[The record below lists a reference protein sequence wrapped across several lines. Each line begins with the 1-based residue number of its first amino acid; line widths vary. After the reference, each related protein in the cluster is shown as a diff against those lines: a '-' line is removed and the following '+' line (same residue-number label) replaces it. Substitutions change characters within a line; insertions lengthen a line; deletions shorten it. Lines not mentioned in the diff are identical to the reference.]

1 MIWGL
6 QAGIKIMSLVDENE
20 LLEDYLKDYWDHI
33 LQFNPMFATYIG
45 DHRYDDV
52 LEDLSEQA
60 ICKEIDYFKD
70 MLAKTEKINNAS
82 LSKKNQINFDIFR
95 DTLFHHI
102 RFYDFKTHYLPLNHL
117 SGQHIDFPQI
127 IEYQPLESRMEIEN
141 YIKRLIA
148 FPRLVDQ
155 IIENMQNGIKHKITA
170 FNKSMEYVE
179 GQVKVF
185 TGIEVDDNPLFIP
198 VLKLS
203 GEFSAEDREEIKS
216 SVKEAL
222 SLRVTPAYKK
232 LYRYLTREYKKH
244 CREEE
249 GIWALPD
256 GAEMYRFFVK
266 YHTSTDLSPEEIHN
280 IGKEEV
286 SRISSELNKVIDK
299 IDFRGTT
306 RELAEHLKHRKDLYP
321 ADRQMILAGFRDI
334 LTRMDK
340 RLPDF
345 FGRLPKAGYD
355 IKEIEKY
362 REQVAPAAYYYPPPK
377 DFSRPGYF
385 YVNTYKPEKQAV
397 FMMESLAFH
406 EAVPGH
412 HLQIALMQ
420 EQGDL
425 PEFRRYEGSTAFI
438 EGWALYAERLA
449 KEMGF
454 YRDVYSE
461 YGRLTN
467 EIWRAVRLV
476 IDTGIHFFKW
486 SRDDCINYCREHTG
500 LEDHEIIVEVDRY
513 IVLPGQALAYKI
525 GEFQMLRLREK
536 AEKIFGS
543 KFQIKEFHDRIL
555 ENGALPLKLLVTVM
569 NEWMHGNSSN
579 PVTGRHN

>member
-1 MIWGL
+1 MISEDS
-6 QAGIKIMSLVDENE
+6 MDLVNENDV
-20 LLEDYLKDYWDHI
+20 LENYLNDYWNHI
-33 LQFNPMFATYIG
+33 LKFNPTFATYIG

-60 ICKEIDYFKD
+60 ISVKIDYFKK
-70 MLAKTEKINNAS
+70 LLGKTERINNAS
-82 LSKKNQINFDIFR
+82 LSKKNQINHDLFR
-95 DTLFHHI
+95 DTLSNHI
-102 RFYDFKTHYLPLNHL
+102 RLHYFKTHYLPLNHL
-117 SGQHIDFPQI
+117 RGPHIDFPQI
-127 IEYQPLESRMEIEN
+127 IEYQPFKSGSDIEK
-141 YIKRLIA
+141 YIKRLNA
-148 FPRLVDQ
+148 FPRLIYQ
-155 IIENMQNGIKHKITA
+155 IIENLQNGIKHKIAA
-170 FNKSMEYVE
+170 FKKSMEYVE
-179 GQVKVF
+179 RQVEIFAKY
-185 TGIEVDDNPLFIP
+185 DDPEENPLFIP

-203 GEFSAEDREEIKS
+203 DGFSVQDKEEIKR

-222 SLRVTPAYKK
+222 SLGVTPAYKN
-232 LYRYLTREYKKH
+232 LYRYLIREYKGH

-256 GAEMYRFFVK
+256 GMDMYRFFVK

-286 SRISSELNKVIDK
+286 SRINIEIKK
-299 IDFRGTT
+299 IMKHIEFKGTI

-321 ADRQMILAGFRDI
+321 TEGREILAGFKDI
-334 LTRMDK
+334 LIKMDR

-345 FGRLPKAGYD
+345 FGRLPKAKYD
-355 IKEIEKY
+355 IKEIERY
-362 REQVAPAAYYYPPPK
+362 REQAAPAAYYYPPPR

-385 YVNTYKPEKQAV
+385 YVNTYKPEQRAR

-420 EQGDL
+420 EQSDL

-438 EGWALYAERLA
+438 EGWALYAEKLA
-449 KEMGF
+449 KEKGY
-454 YRDVYSE
+454 YRDFYSE
-461 YGRLTN
+461 YGRLTH

-476 IDTGIHFFKW
+476 IDTGIHFYKW
-486 SRDDCINYCREHTG
+486 GRNECIQYCKEHTG
-500 LEDHEIIVEVDRY
+500 LEDHEIEVEVDRY

-525 GEFQMLRLREK
+525 GELQILKLRER

-543 KFQIKEFHDRIL
+543 RFDIKEFHDRLL
-555 ENGALPLKLLVTVM
+555 ENGGPPLNLLETIM
-569 NEWMHGNSSN
+569 NEWMHSNSSN
-579 PVTGRHN
+579 PVIRMS